1 VTVAEK
7 KDETSSGDA
16 LGAKLRRF
24 LDDIGLRFFQTIQ
37 QVYRLVVERES
48 RWFADSAVDDGVTHR
63 YFRLLCREEQYSKDI
78 GCPGGRLSA
87 IVM

>member
-7 KDETSSGDA
+7 KDEASSGDA
-16 LGAKLRRF
+16 LGAKLSRF
-24 LDDIGLRFFQTIQ
+24 LDDIGLRFFQAIQ
-37 QVYRLVVERES
+37 QMHRLVVEGES
-48 RWFADSAVDDGVTHR
+48 RWFADGAVDDRVTHR
-63 YFRLLCREEQYSKDI
+63 YFRLLCREEQYSENV